1 MTVEFPVKSDG
12 EPKPKPNAPGKT
24 QEKLCTV
31 TEAAAPSVKINTV
44 EDPNLFIWKHVA
56 EFVPGNFNFA
66 RGMCGI

>member
-1 MTVEFPVKSDG
+1 MTVEFPVESDG

-44 EDPNLFIWKHVA
+44 EDPNLFI
-56 EFVPGNFNFA
+56 
-66 RGMCGI
+66 